1 MLLVPLWLLAAVVP
15 AEPARAAGEAPVP
28 VEENFS
34 RLLRKFDVDGDS
46 RITIDDRPS
55 RAFELVDARGGTRAV
70 SGVYPLSVLLQ
81 ELSLARDRGE
91 TKVALS
97 SATLNENPVDRT
109 HRMIRDLFWDSLTR
123 TIDEKGLGR
132 VLDDP
137 KSASADG
144 LRRLYVPRGDAEAR
158 DYFSGVARRRP
169 ELRLKVEVLPE
180 SVTGAYVRGLDGRHG
195 PLSLALARGPDGS
208 LAGEPFVVPGG
219 RFNELYGWDTHFI
232 VLGLLEDGR
241 VGLARAMVDD
251 QVYEIR
257 RYGRILNA
265 NRTYYL
271 TRSQPPLLTST
282 LAAIDAR
289 LPPTKQNLDWLAR
302 GLDAAIAE
310 YRGVWSAAPRL
321 VASRGLSRYYDE
333 GYGPCPEVEPGHY
346 DPVLRPYAEKAGLA
360 PGAYMAAYQAG
371 TIRNAALDAFFLQ
384 DRAERES
391 GHDTTYRFDDRASD
405 FLTVDLN
412 SLLYKTETDVAGLLE
427 RRFGGALKL
436 ADGSTTSAREWRALA
451 EKRKERMNALFWDA
465 ERGQFF
471 DYDMKNERRSGYV
484 SATGLYPLWA
494 GWATPA
500 QAAAAEKNSLRELER
515 LGGLAAT
522 SESSRGALTAARPAR
537 QWDYPY
543 GWPPHQILAW
553 RGLARYGFD
562 ADARRLAYRWLW
574 TIVKNAR
581 DYDGT
586 VPEKYDVEKAS
597 HQVFA
602 EYGNVGTKF
611 AYITKEGFGWMNA
624 SYELGLKIL
633 TPELLA
639 ALRAQRPPD
648 RTFSGRGRPAGPA
661 RSAAGSDRGLP

>member
-1 MLLVPLWLLAAVVP
+1 MIAALPLVLAAW
-15 AEPARAAGEAPVP
+15 AAAAPDVPVP
-28 VEENFS
+28 VDRNMT
-34 RLLRKFDVDGDS
+34 RLLREFDVDGDS
-46 RITIDDRPS
+46 RITVDDHPAGS
-55 RAFELVDARGGTRAV
+55 FKLLDERGGRREV

-81 ELSLARDRGE
+81 ELGLAREQGRSE
-91 TKVALS
+91 VVIS
-97 SATLNENPVDRT
+97 SATLEENPVDRT
-109 HRMIRDLFWDSLTR
+109 HRMIRGLFWDSLTR
-123 TIDEKGLGR
+123 RIDEEGLGR
-132 VLDDP
+132 ILDDP

-144 LRRLYVPRGDAEAR
+144 LRRLYVPPDDAEALA
-158 DYFSGVARRRP
+158 YFRGVAARRP
-169 ELRLKVEVLPE
+169 ELKLAVEPLPAR
-180 SVTGAYVRGLDGRHG
+180 VTGGWVRGLDGRHG
-195 PLSLALARGPDGS
+195 LLSLALQRRSDGR
-208 LAGEPFVVPGG
+208 LAGAPFVVPGG

-241 VGLARAMVDD
+241 LDLARSMVDD

-257 RYGRILNA
+257 RYGKILNA

-282 LAAIDAR
+282 LAALEPE
-289 LPPTKQNLDWLAR
+289 LPPSPDNDAWLAR
-302 GLDAAIAE
+302 ALEAAILE
-310 YRGVWSAAPRL
+310 YRTVWTVPPRL
-321 VASRGLSRYYDE
+321 IAATGLSRYYDE
-333 GYGPCPEVEPGHY
+333 GRGPCPEVEPGHY
-346 DPVLRPYAEKAGLA
+346 DPILRPYAEKAGLT
-360 PGAYMAAYQAG
+360 PEAYLAAYDSG
-371 TIRNAALDAFFLQ
+371 TIVNPALDAFFLQ

-391 GHDTTYRFDDRASD
+391 GHDTTYRFDDRATD

-412 SLLYKTETDVAGLLE
+412 SLLYKTETDVADLLDK
-427 RRFGGALKL
+427 RFGGALK
-436 ADGSTTSAREWRALA
+436 GERSSAWRALA
-451 EKRKERMNALFWDA
+451 AARRERMNALFWDA
-465 ERGQFF
+465 KRGLFF
-471 DYDMKNERRSGYV
+471 DYDMKNKRRSGYV

-500 QAAAAEKNSLRELER
+500 QAAAAKTNSLRELER
-515 LGGLAAT
+515 LGGLAAAA
-522 SESSRGALTAARPAR
+522 EKSRGPLSAARPAR

-586 VPEKYDVEKAS
+586 VPEKYDVVKAS

-624 SYELGLKIL
+624 SYELGLKTL

-639 ALRAQRPPD
+639 RLRAVAPPE
-648 RTFSGRGRPAGPA
+648 RVFPNGST
-661 RSAAGSDRGLP
+661 SAAPPSSP

>member
-1 MLLVPLWLLAAVVP
+1 MTAALLLLLLARAP
-15 AEPARAAGEAPVP
+15 AARAADVPVP
-28 VEENFS
+28 VQENFS
-34 RLLRKFDVDGDS
+34 RLLREFDVDGDS
-46 RITIDDRPS
+46 RITVDDRPAG
-55 RAFELVDARGGTRAV
+55 AFALIDARGGRREV
-70 SGVYPLSVLLQ
+70 SGAYPLSVLLQ
-81 ELSLARDRGE
+81 ELSLARERGAAA
-91 TKVALS
+91 VVLS

-109 HRMIRDLFWDSLTR
+109 SRMIRGLFWDSLTR
-123 TIDEKGLGR
+123 EIDEDGLGR
-132 VLDDP
+132 ILDDP

-144 LRRLYVPRGDAEAR
+144 LRRLYVPRGDAEAL
-158 DYFSGVARRRP
+158 DYFRDVARRHP
-169 ELRLKVEVLPE
+169 ELRVKVELLPE
-180 SVTGAYVRGLDGRHG
+180 RVDGAYVRGLAGRHG
-195 PLSLALARGPDGS
+195 LLSLALARRPDGR
-208 LAGEPFVVPGG
+208 LMGAPFVVPGG

-241 VGLARAMVDD
+241 VDLARSMVDD

-282 LAAIDAR
+282 LAAIDEK
-289 LPPTKQNLDWLAR
+289 LPPTPENLAWLRR

-310 YRGVWSAAPRL
+310 YRGVWTAAPRL
-321 VASRGLSRYYDE
+321 VAAEGLSRYYDE
-333 GYGPCPEVEPGHY
+333 GSGPCPEVEPGHY
-346 DPVLRPYAEKAGLA
+346 DPILKPYALKAGLTPERYLA
-360 PGAYMAAYQAG
+360 EYRAG
-371 TIRNAALDAFFLQ
+371 RIKNAALAAFFLQ
-384 DRAERES
+384 DRVERES
-391 GHDTTYRFDDRASD
+391 GHDTTYRFDDRAAD

-412 SLLYKTETDVAGLLE
+412 SLLYKTETDVAGLLD
-427 RRFGGALKL
+427 RRFGGAVTL
-436 ADGSTTSAREWRALA
+436 ADGTVERASDWRDLA
-451 EKRKERMNALFWDA
+451 EARKKRMNALFWDP
-465 ERGQFF
+465 EHGLFF
-471 DYDMKNERRSGYV
+471 DYDLRNRRRSSYV

-500 QAAAAEKNSLRELER
+500 QAAAAKDGSLRELER

-522 SESSRGALTAARPAR
+522 SEASRGPLSESRPAR

-553 RGLARYGFD
+553 EGLKRYGFLD
-562 ADARRLAYRWLW
+562 DERRLAYRWLW

-586 VPEKYDVEKAS
+586 VPEKYDVVKAS

-624 SYELGLKIL
+624 SYELGLKAL
-633 TPELLA
+633 TPDLLEK
-639 ALRAQRPPD
+639 LRAAAPPD
-648 RTFSGRGRPAGPA
+648 RVFPAAASRGR
-661 RSAAGSDRGLP
+661 